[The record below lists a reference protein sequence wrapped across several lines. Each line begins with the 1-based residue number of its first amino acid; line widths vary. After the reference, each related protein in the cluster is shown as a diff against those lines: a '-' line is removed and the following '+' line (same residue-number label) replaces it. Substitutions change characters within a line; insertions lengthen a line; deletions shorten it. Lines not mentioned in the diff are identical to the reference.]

1 MARSDQP
8 KHVETID
15 LDNPA
20 EVRRWADQFQ
30 VDERRLREV
39 VEQVGPVADRVAWHL
54 MQERGLVKGD
64 PTPDS

>member
-8 KHVETID
+8 KHLETVD
-15 LDNPA
+15 LANPA
-20 EVRRWADQFQ
+20 GVRRWT
-30 VDERRLREV
+30 ERFGISESRLRELV
-39 VEQVGPVADRVAWHL
+39 DTVGPVADRIEWQL